1 MSYRYLTRS
10 YVEALELPIV
20 VTQRVRSGAMVCG
33 DEGSYGLRPATG
45 RTYMEGTLHAGSL
58 YEREP
63 DGLAF
68 HRVREL

>member
-10 YVEALELPIV
+10 YVEALELPVV
-20 VTQRVRSGAMVCG
+20 VTKRPRSSAVVSAEASGW
-33 DEGSYGLRPATG
+33 SLRPPDHV
-45 RTYMEGTLHAGSL
+45 TYVDGTLHAGSL

>member
-20 VTQRVRSGAMVCG
+20 VTQRVRNRGTICVG
-33 DEGSYGLRPATG
+33 NDYTLPPASATFVQ
-45 RTYMEGTLHAGSL
+45 GTLHAGSL